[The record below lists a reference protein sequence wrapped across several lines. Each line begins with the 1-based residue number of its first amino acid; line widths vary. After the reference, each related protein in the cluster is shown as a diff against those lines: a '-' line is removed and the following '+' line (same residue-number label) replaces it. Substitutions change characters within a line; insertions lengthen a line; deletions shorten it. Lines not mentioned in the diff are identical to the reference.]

1 MSNIT
6 SVREEI
12 HTPGWIA
19 TIIQMSNVE
28 VGIGTIKAFTN
39 DGNILFGQ
47 IDESSGAVNGVKSV
61 L

>member
-39 DGNILFGQ
+39 DRNILFGQ